1 MLYTTFIS
9 LESFITDGESFIF
22 NVDIFWWISKFLCK
36 NVYKLNIKLANWYFS
51 KLFKTIII

>member
-51 KLFKTIII
+51 KLFKTI